1 MQPFLATMPAA
12 YARAFSSSEVR
23 EHAAIVARR
32 GAQLAHAEICVGAAG
47 PRVCVVAG
55 DRPSLLALVTE
66 AFLVHG
72 LSIKSAQVYSRRR
85 PDDQWEA
92 VNFFELQAPGSS
104 PEALGIDSAELSAF
118 VQTLS
123 ELVAED
129 VLAASRPSAPPATGA
144 PVSRVYFELE
154 ALRRGE
160 YVLLVEAPDSDGLLN
175 AITSA
180 LLDQSVR
187 ILASEIRT
195 EAGMARD
202 RFDLADAGAEPL
214 CAIRLCDIQQ
224 AVHAALPKTAPR
236 R

>member
-1 MQPFLATMPAA
+1 MPAA

-32 GAQLAHAEICVGAAG
+32 GAQLAHAEICVGSAG

-72 LSIKSAQVYSRRR
+72 LSIKSAQVYSRCR
-85 PDDQWEA
+85 PDGQLEA
-92 VNFFELQAPGSS
+92 LNFFELQAPSSS
-104 PEALGIDSAELSAF
+104 PEAVGIDSAELSAF

-144 PVSRVYFELE
+144 PLSRVYFELE

-160 YVLLVEAPDSDGLLN
+160 YVLLVEAPDSAGLLN

-195 EAGMARD
+195 EAGIARD
-202 RFDLADAGAEPL
+202 RFDLADASAEPL

-224 AVHAALPKTAPR
+224 AVRAALPKSAQR